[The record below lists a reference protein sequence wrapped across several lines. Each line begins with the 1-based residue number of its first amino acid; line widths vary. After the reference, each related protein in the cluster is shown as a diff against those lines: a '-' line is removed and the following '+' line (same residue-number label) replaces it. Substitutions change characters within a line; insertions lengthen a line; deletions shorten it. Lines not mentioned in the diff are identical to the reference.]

1 MPPGISVVPLAERP
15 ADVFFIHPTTYLAT
29 TISNAR
35 YDEPGATRARLEQG
49 VLRFQAS
56 VFNGCCRIYAPRYRQ
71 AALGSFLKAKDAAA
85 ATAAYEL
92 AYQDVERAFDYYI
105 SHENHGRPFLLAS
118 HSQGSLHAM
127 RLLQERIAGR
137 ALQKQLIAAYI
148 VGYAL
153 PSDIARPG
161 VPVCGTAQSTG
172 CLVDWNT
179 TAADTNEETRRT
191 SRLIWL
197 DGHYQPF
204 ATRQPVCVN
213 PLNWLPD
220 SAAPAALN
228 LGALPA
234 VLPGQALRA
243 PVSKLTGARCDG
255 GLLRVSI
262 PWSQRGGFTNLL
274 TVLGSYHVFD
284 YNLFYLNIRANAAE
298 RIAAYRVAGPE
309 IP

>member
-1 MPPGISVVPLAERP
+1 LAERT

-29 TISNAR
+29 AISNAR
-35 YDEPGATRARLEQG
+35 YDEPGATRTRLEQG

-56 VFNGCCRIYAPRYRQ
+56 AFNGCCRIYAPRYRQ

-85 ATAAYEL
+85 TAAAYEL
-92 AYQDVERAFDYYI
+92 AYRDVERAFDYYI
-105 SHENHGRPFLLAS
+105 SQENHGRPFLLAS

-153 PSDIARPG
+153 PSDIARAG
-161 VPVCGTAQSTG
+161 VPVCGTAPATG
-172 CLVDWNT
+172 CLVDWNS
-179 TAADTNEETRRT
+179 TAAGTNEETRRT

-213 PLNWLPD
+213 PLNWVPD

-228 LGALPA
+228 LGALPG
-234 VLPGQALRA
+234 VPPGQPLRA
-243 PVSKLTGARCDG
+243 PVPQLTGARCDG
-255 GLLRVSI
+255 GLLTISL
-262 PWSQRGGFTNLL
+262 PWSERGGFTNLL
-274 TVLGSYHVFD
+274 TAFGSYHVFD
-284 YNLFYLNIRANAAE
+284 YNLFYLNIRANAVE
-298 RIAAYRVAGPE
+298 RLAAYRAAGPE
-309 IP
+309 VP